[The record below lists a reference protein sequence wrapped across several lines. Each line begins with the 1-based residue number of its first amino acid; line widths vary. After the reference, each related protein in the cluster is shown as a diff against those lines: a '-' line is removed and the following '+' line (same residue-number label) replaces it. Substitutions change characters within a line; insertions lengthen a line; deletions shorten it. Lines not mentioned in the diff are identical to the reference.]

1 MRIGHFVSFGVG
13 GADKTSETL
22 VKGLIELGHEVIVF
36 YNDYSFPRSGHQYDN
51 NTPKTNRFENY
62 KNVKMVNIG
71 INDISS
77 LNEYG
82 LDILNTHRSGND
94 FWHLVNF
101 ESTNFNFKVVETN
114 FNGLTQT
121 KADIRVY
128 PSNTMI
134 QNHNT
139 PYVVI
144 PNPVEPPN
152 TSENFKE
159 EFNLTDRFV
168 YGRLSPSRKE
178 IYNKTNLI
186 AYKKIENE
194 SNFLLYVAPCEQAKI
209 DAKNLGIRNIIFVDE
224 TIDNNT
230 IHKLYNTFDVFCH
243 SNSIGETFGMTVA
256 EAMMFGKPVITHI
269 GMSSWPQAQK
279 ELLGEKTELFVSD
292 NIVERYS
299 ELMLKLKNN
308 KDYYEETSKYLM
320 NRANKNYH
328 YIEVAKKYFE
338 LYKNIKNIS

>member
-1 MRIGHFVSFGVG
+1 MRIGQFVSFGVG
-13 GADKTSETL
+13 GADKTAEIL
-22 VKGLIELGHEVIVF
+22 VKGLTELGHDVIVF
-36 YNDYSFPRSGHQYDN
+36 YNEYSLPRQGPQYDN
-51 NTPKTNRFENY
+51 NTPTTNRFENY

-77 LNEYG
+77 LNNYG
-82 LDILNTHRSGND
+82 LDILNTHRPGND

-101 ESTNFNFKVVETN
+101 ETTKFNFKIVETN
-114 FNGLTQT
+114 FHGAVQT

-134 QNHNT
+134 KNHNV
-139 PYVVI
+139 PFVII
-144 PNPVEPPN
+144 PNPVEPPITN
-152 TSENFKE
+152 ENFRE
-159 EFNLTDRFV
+159 EFNLKDKFI

-178 IYNKTNLI
+178 IYSITNLM

-194 SNFLLYVAPCEQAKI
+194 DNFLLYVAPCEQAKI
-209 DAKNLGIRNIIFVDE
+209 DAKNLGIQNIMFIDE
-224 TIDNNT
+224 IIDNKT

-243 SNSIGETFGMTVA
+243 SNLMGETFGMTIA

-269 GMSSWPQAQK
+269 GMALWPQAHK
-279 ELLGEKTELFVSD
+279 ELLGEKTELFISE

-308 KDYYEETSKYLM
+308 EQYYYEISTYLK
-320 NRANKNYH
+320 NRADNLYNYLK
-328 YIEVAKKYFE
+328 VADNYVQ
-338 LYKNIKNIS
+338 LYKKILCD